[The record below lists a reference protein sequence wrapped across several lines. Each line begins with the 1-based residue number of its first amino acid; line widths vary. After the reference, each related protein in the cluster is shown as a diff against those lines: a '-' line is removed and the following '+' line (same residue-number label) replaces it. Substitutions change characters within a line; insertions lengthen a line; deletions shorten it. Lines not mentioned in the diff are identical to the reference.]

1 MKTFIELLATA
12 ARFVVGL
19 WPLMY
24 VLLIVGIIKRRN
36 GFGAVLRTS
45 IKALISAWLFFGI
58 LHLIFYFLKMDTFHM
73 LPEAVDQKYFLL
85 SGLILFPFVVAI
97 FLEERKRKI
106 KADTI
111 EQMRALTPEDFET
124 LVAETYRAQ
133 GHKVEMVGSTG
144 DHGIDLVVH
153 TRRGETWL
161 VQCKKYRGKVGEPII
176 RDFYGALRAAEAD
189 AGAVVTTGSITEQA
203 RLWAEGKPL
212 HLYDGE
218 EFLKI
223 MQTTNIKRSLPVE
236 ARKKPAVTAPVP
248 AKVMQTSLQP
258 AYATAFALDA
268 APVQDTAF
276 AHEMA
281 VASAGVESYEQQDKH
296 PFSNINQP
304 PECPACGVAMVLHTE
319 KRLFQKPKE
328 YYICPNA
335 PSCTETL
342 EI

>member
-1 MKTFIELLATA
+1 MKTFIELLTTA
-12 ARFVVGL
+12 ARFIVGL
-19 WPLMY
+19 WPLMF
-24 VLLIVGIIKRRN
+24 VLLIVGIIKRRS
-36 GFGAVLRTS
+36 GFGAMLRTS
-45 IKALISAWLFFGI
+45 IKALIGAWLFFGI
-58 LHLIFYFLKMDTFHM
+58 LHLVFYFLKMDTFH
-73 LPEAVDQKYFLL
+73 LIPESVDQKFFLL
-85 SGLILFPFVVAI
+85 SGLLLFPFVVAI

-111 EQMRALTPEDFET
+111 EQMRALTPEDFEL
-124 LVAETYRAQ
+124 LVAQTYQAQ
-133 GHKVEMVGSTG
+133 GHTVEIVGSTG

-189 AGAVVTTGSITEQA
+189 AGAVVTTGTITEQA

-223 MQTTNIKRSLPVE
+223 MHTTNLKRELPPEV
-236 ARKKPAVTAPVP
+236 RKKPATVIPTAAPV
-248 AKVMQTSLQP
+248 LQP
-258 AYATAFALDA
+258 AFATAFAHD
-268 APVQDTAF
+268 
-276 AHEMA
+276 
-281 VASAGVESYEQQDKH
+281 VASAGVESFEEQDKH
-296 PFSNINQP
+296 PFSSMNQA
-304 PECPACGVAMVLHTE
+304 PECPACGVPMVIHTE
-319 KRLFQKPKE
+319 KRLFRKAKE

>member
-1 MKTFIELLATA
+1 MNTFLELLTTA

-19 WPLMY
+19 WPLMFIL
-24 VLLIVGIIKRRN
+24 VVVGIVKRRS
-36 GFGAVLRTS
+36 GFGAMLRTS
-45 IKALISAWLFFGI
+45 VKALIVAWVFFGI
-58 LHLIFYFLKMDTFHM
+58 LHLVFFFLKMDTFHL

-85 SGLILFPFVVAI
+85 SGLVMLPFALSI
-97 FLEERKRKI
+97 FLEERHRKI

-111 EQMRALTPEDFET
+111 EQMRALSPEDFET

-133 GHKVEMVGSTG
+133 GHKVDMVGATG

-189 AGAVVTTGSITEQA
+189 AGAVITTGGITEQA

-223 MQTTNIKRSLPVE
+223 MQTNQIKRSLPAEV
-236 ARKKPAVTAPVP
+236 RKRPVVAASVVAAPI
-248 AKVMQTSLQP
+248 LQP
-258 AYATAFALDA
+258 AFAAAFSHEVATA
-268 APVQDTAF
+268 
-276 AHEMA
+276 
-281 VASAGVESYEQQDKH
+281 SSGVETYEQQDKH
-296 PFSNINQP
+296 PFSNMNQP

-319 KRLFQKPKE
+319 KRLFGKPKQ

-342 EI
+342 EL

>member
-1 MKTFIELLATA
+1 MTTFIELLTTA

-24 VLLIVGIIKRRN
+24 ILLIVGIVKRRS
-36 GFGAVLRTS
+36 GFGAMLRTS
-45 IKALISAWLFFGI
+45 IKALIGAWLFFAI
-58 LHLIFYFLKMDTFHM
+58 LHLVFHFNQMDTFHL

-85 SGLILFPFVVAI
+85 SGIIMVPFIISI
-97 FLEERKRKI
+97 FLEDRKRKI

-111 EQMRALTPEDFET
+111 EQMRALSSQDFET

-133 GHKVEMVGSTG
+133 GHKVEEVGSTG

-153 TRRGETWL
+153 TRRGEVWL
-161 VQCKKYRGKVGEPII
+161 VQCKKYRGKVGEPAV
-176 RDFYGALRAAEAD
+176 RDFYGALRAANAD
-189 AGAVVTTGSITEQA
+189 AGALVTTGGITEQA

-223 MQTTNIKRSLPVE
+223 FQTTKIKIILPAE
-236 ARKKPAVTAPVP
+236 ARRKPDVVAPVRAAAAP
-248 AKVMQTSLQP
+248 VLQP
-258 AYATAFALDA
+258 VFATAFAHD
-268 APVQDTAF
+268 
-276 AHEMA
+276 MA
-281 VASAGVESYEQQDKH
+281 SSSAGVESYEVEDKH
-296 PFSNINQP
+296 PFSNMNQAP
-304 PECPACGVAMVLHTE
+304 DCPACGVAMVLHTE

>member
-1 MKTFIELLATA
+1 MKTFIELLTTA
-12 ARFVVGL
+12 ARFIVGL
-19 WPLMY
+19 WPLMF
-24 VLLIVGIIKRRN
+24 VLLIVGIIKRRS
-36 GFGAVLRTS
+36 GFGAMLRTS
-45 IKALISAWLFFGI
+45 IKALIGAWLFFGI
-58 LHLIFYFLKMDTFHM
+58 LHLVFYFLKMDTFHL
-73 LPEAVDQKYFLL
+73 LPESVDQKFFLL
-85 SGLILFPFVVAI
+85 SGLLLFPFVVSI

-106 KADTI
+106 KAETI
-111 EQMRALTPEDFET
+111 EQMRALTPEDFEM
-124 LVAETYRAQ
+124 LVAQTYQAQ
-133 GHKVEMVGSTG
+133 GHRVDIVGSTG

-189 AGAVVTTGSITEQA
+189 AGAVVTTGTITEQA

-223 MQTTNIKRSLPVE
+223 MQTTNLKRDLPPEV
-236 ARKKPAVTAPVP
+236 RKKPAAAIPAPAPV
-248 AKVMQTSLQP
+248 LQP
-258 AYATAFALDA
+258 VFA
-268 APVQDTAF
+268 TAF

-281 VASAGVESYEQQDKH
+281 SAGVETYEEQDKH
-296 PFSNINQP
+296 PFSNINQA
-304 PECPACGVAMVLHTE
+304 PECPACGVPMVIHTE
-319 KRLFQKPKE
+319 KRWFQKPKQS
-328 YYICPNA
+328 YICPNA